1 MSPHPKKIQSGFLS
15 TLSLLVA
22 FSFLLAACGPAA
34 TTAPSAP
41 TTAPIQP
48 ATQAAPATQAPMLVE
63 ASTPTQ
69 ELKPLPP
76 ITILIN
82 ESPWLA
88 GFEALVKK
96 YVSDTGNAVNLNRTP
111 FNGMLEK
118 SRNAVQAS
126 ESEFD
131 ILTLNEQWYMQF
143 YAGGLVS
150 PIKDIDPSFELDPQI
165 IEYEWAT
172 RWNSTLKYS
181 SQDGELYGLPINGNI
196 MLFFYRKDLFE
207 AKGLAAPQTWDDV
220 EAAAKALKSNEM
232 SGYVV
237 RANPPNWE
245 FQAFLASYGGNVIKL
260 DDKTGEWEVTLNSP
274 EALAALN
281 TWLKLGRE
289 YGPANYADNGQA
301 EMIALMASGKTP
313 QLVLVGASAPDFD
326 NPEKSTVVGKIAA
339 VPVPGS
345 KPGMNATMSGIW
357 VMSIPQNLPAERKQ
371 AALTFL
377 KWALSKDAQLF
388 YAQSGA
394 IPVRQDVYQE
404 MANDPKLGWWM
415 KAMAD
420 STPYIHAQPRLAE
433 TPQII
438 EVLDR
443 RLKQALISEITPEQ
457 ALLEGAKEIQKI
469 LTDAGYK
476 VKPLAS

>member
-1 MSPHPKKIQSGFLS
+1 MKLHFVKMTKRSFFLV
-15 TLSLLVA
+15 LSMLVIS
-22 FSFLLAACGPAA
+22 SFLLAACSPAETPEEPVTEASAPAPAA
-34 TTAPSAP
+34 TEE
-41 TTAPIQP
+41 
-48 ATQAAPATQAPMLVE
+48 PM
-63 ASTPTQ
+63 
-69 ELKPLPP
+69 PLSP

-88 GFEALVKK
+88 GFEALVNK
-96 YVSDTGNAVNLNRTP
+96 YVDETGNQITLNRTP

-143 YAGGLVS
+143 YAGGLVT
-150 PIKDIDPSFELDPQI
+150 PIKEIDPNFELDPQI

-172 RWNSTLKYS
+172 RWDSELGYS
-181 SQDGELYGLPINGNI
+181 SENGELYGLPINGNI
-196 MLFFYRKDLFE
+196 MLYFYRKDLFE
-207 AKGLAAPQTWDDV
+207 ANGLAVPQTWAEV
-220 EAAAKALKSNEM
+220 EDAAQKLMTEDM

-245 FQAFLASYGGNVIKL
+245 FQAFLGSYGGEVIKL
-260 DDKTGEWEVTLNSP
+260 DPQTGEWEVTFNSP
-274 EALAALN
+274 EGLEALN

-301 EMIALMASGKTP
+301 EMIALMASDRVA
-313 QLVLVGASAPDFD
+313 QMVLVGAAAPDFD
-326 NPEKSTVVGKIAA
+326 NPEKSIVLGNVGAA
-339 VPVPGS
+339 PVPGATLGS
-345 KPGMNATMSGIW
+345 NATMSGIW
-357 VMSIPQNLPAERKQ
+357 VMGIPHNLPEERKQ
-371 AALTFL
+371 AALAFL
-377 KWALSKDAQLF
+377 NWAMSKEAQLF

-394 IPVRQDVYQE
+394 IPVRQDVYEE
-404 MANDPKLGWWM
+404 MANDPNVGWWM

-420 STPYIHAQPRLAE
+420 STPFIHAQPRIAE

-438 EVLDR
+438 EVLNR
-443 RLKQALISEITPEQ
+443 RLSQALISEITPEQ
-457 ALLEGAKEIQKI
+457 ALLEGAKEIHKI

-476 VKPLAS
+476 VNPLAE

>member
-1 MSPHPKKIQSGFLS
+1 MNLHPIQKVKHGFLL
-15 TLSLLVA
+15 TLSLIVVLT
-22 FSFLLAACGPAA
+22 FLLTACGPAA
-34 TTAPSAP
+34 TTEPPAP
-41 TTAPIQP
+41 TQVVTEEP
-48 ATQAAPATQAPMLVE
+48 PATQAPVVTE
-63 ASTPTQ
+63 APVAT
-69 ELKPLPP
+69 EEAKPLPP

-82 ESPWLA
+82 ESPWLP
-88 GFEALVKK
+88 GFEALVNK
-96 YVSDTGNAVNLNRTP
+96 YVAETGNQVNLNRTP

-143 YAGGLVS
+143 YGDGLVT
-150 PIKDIDPSFELDPQI
+150 PIKEIDPTFELDPQV

-172 RWNSTLKYS
+172 RWDAELGYS
-181 SQDGELYGLPINGNI
+181 SQNGELYGLPINGNI

-207 AKGLAAPQTWDDV
+207 EKGLAAPQTWADV
-220 EAAAKALKSNEM
+220 EAAAQALKTDEM
-232 SGYVV
+232 AGYVV

-260 DDKTGEWEVTLNSP
+260 DEQTGEWEVTLNSP
-274 EALAALN
+274 EALQALT
-281 TWLKLGRE
+281 TWLKLGRD

-301 EMIALMASGKTP
+301 EMIALMASGKVP
-313 QLVLVGASAPDFD
+313 QMVLVGASAPDFD
-326 NPEKSTVVGKIAA
+326 NPEKSIVIGNVAA

-345 KPGMNATMSGIW
+345 EVGKNATMSGIW
-357 VMSIPQNLPAERKQ
+357 VMGVPHNLPAERKE
-371 AALTFL
+371 AALAFL
-377 KWALSKDAQLF
+377 KWSLTKDAQMF

-394 IPVRQDVYQE
+394 IPVRQDVYEE

-420 STPYIHAQPRLAE
+420 STSYIHAQPRLTE

-443 RLKQALISEITPEQ
+443 RLKQALINEITPEE
-457 ALLEGAKEIQKI
+457 ALSEGAKEIFKI
-469 LTDAGYK
+469 LSDAGYK
-476 VKPLAS
+476 VKPLSE

>member
-1 MSPHPKKIQSGFLS
+1 MEKHPMKKIKRGLLF
-15 TLSLLVA
+15 TVSLVVLV
-22 FSFLLAACGPAA
+22 SFLLTACGPAA
-34 TTAPSAP
+34 TTEPPAP
-41 TTAPIQP
+41 TQ
-48 ATQAAPATQAPMLVE
+48 ATTEVSPATQAPTATVE
-63 ASTPTQ
+63 P
-69 ELKPLPP
+69 KPLPA

-88 GFEALVKK
+88 GFEALVNK
-96 YVSDTGNAVNLNRTP
+96 YVEETGNQVNLNRTP

-143 YAGGLVS
+143 YADGLVT
-150 PIKDIDPSFELDPQI
+150 PIKEIDPTFELDPQI

-172 RWNSTLKYS
+172 RWDPALGYS
-181 SQDGELYGLPINGNI
+181 SKNGELYGLPINGNI
-196 MLFFYRKDLFE
+196 MLFFYRKDLFT
-207 AKGLAAPQTWDDV
+207 ANGLVAPQTWADV
-220 EAAAKALKSNEM
+220 EAAAQKLKTNEM
-232 SGYVV
+232 AGYVV

-245 FQAFLASYGGNVIKL
+245 FQAFLASYGGTVIKL
-260 DDKTGEWEVTLNSP
+260 DEQTGEWEVNLNRP
-274 EALAALN
+274 EAHEALA

-301 EMIALMASGKTP
+301 EMIALMASGKIP
-313 QLVLVGASAPDFD
+313 QMVLVGASAPDFD
-326 NPEKSTVVGKIAA
+326 NPEKSVVIGNVAA
-339 VPVPGS
+339 IPVPGS
-345 KPGMNATMSGIW
+345 KAGMNATMSGIW
-357 VMSIPQNLPAERKQ
+357 VMGIPHNLPDERKQ

-388 YAQSGA
+388 YAQAGA
-394 IPVRQDVYQE
+394 IPVRQDVYEE
-404 MANDPKLGWWM
+404 MTNDPKRGWWM

-420 STPYIHAQPRLAE
+420 STPFIHAQPRLAE

-457 ALLEGAKEIQKI
+457 ALLEGAKEIHKI

-476 VKPLAS
+476 VKPLAE

>member
-1 MSPHPKKIQSGFLS
+1 MNLHSLKMTKRSLFMAM
-15 TLSLLVA
+15 SLLVLS
-22 FSFLLAACGPAA
+22 SFLLAACGPAA
-34 TTAPSAP
+34 TTEPPAPTSAVTQPPAAETSAP
-41 TTAPIQP
+41 VPTA
-48 ATQAAPATQAPMLVE
+48 TE
-63 ASTPTQ
+63 ES
-69 ELKPLPP
+69 KPLPP

-88 GFEALVKK
+88 GFEALVNK
-96 YVSDTGNAVNLNRTP
+96 YVEETGNQVTLNRTP

-143 YAGGLVS
+143 YAGGSVT
-150 PIKDIDPSFELDPQI
+150 PIKEIDPNFVLDPQI

-172 RWNSTLKYS
+172 RWDSELGYS
-181 SQDGELYGLPINGNI
+181 SENGELYGLPINGNI
-196 MLFFYRKDLFE
+196 MLYFYRKDIFE
-207 AKGLAAPQTWDDV
+207 ANGLAVPQTWQEV
-220 EAAAKALKSNEM
+220 EAAAQKLKTGDM

-260 DDKTGEWEVTLNSP
+260 DPQTGEWEVTLNSP
-274 EALAALN
+274 EGMAALN

-301 EMIALMASGKTP
+301 EMIALMASGKVA
-313 QLVLVGASAPDFD
+313 QMVLVGAAAPDFD
-326 NPEKSTVVGKIAA
+326 NPEKSIVVGNVAA
-339 VPVPGS
+339 APVPGATLGS
-345 KPGMNATMSGIW
+345 NATMSGIW
-357 VMSIPQNLPAERKQ
+357 VMGIPHNLPDERKQ
-371 AALTFL
+371 AALAFL
-377 KWALSKDAQLF
+377 NWALTKDAQLF

-394 IPVRQDVYQE
+394 IPVRQDVYEE

-420 STPYIHAQPRLAE
+420 STRFIHAQPRITE

-443 RLKQALISEITPEQ
+443 RLSQALISEITPEQ
-457 ALLEGAKEIQKI
+457 ALLEGAREIHKI

-476 VKPLAS
+476 VKPLAE

>member
-1 MSPHPKKIQSGFLS
+1 MNVHLMKKAQGGLFL
-15 TLSLLVA
+15 TLSLLVV

-34 TTAPSAP
+34 TTEAPAP
-41 TTAPIQP
+41 
-48 ATQAAPATQAPMLVE
+48 TQAATEESPTEAAAPTATEEP
-63 ASTPTQ
+63 
-69 ELKPLPP
+69 KPLPP

-88 GFEALVKK
+88 GFEALVNK
-96 YVSDTGNAVNLNRTP
+96 YVEETGNQVTLNRTP

-143 YAGGLVS
+143 YADGLVT
-150 PIKDIDPSFELDPQI
+150 PIKEIDPEFVLDPQV

-172 RWNSTLKYS
+172 RWDPELGYS
-181 SQDGELYGLPINGNI
+181 SQNGELYGLPINGNI
-196 MLFFYRKDLFE
+196 MIFFYRKDLFE
-207 AKGLAAPQTWDDV
+207 AQGLAAPQTWADV
-220 EAAAKALKSNEM
+220 EAAAQKLKGGDM

-245 FQAFLASYGGNVIKL
+245 FQAFLASYGGSIFNL
-260 DDKTGEWEVTLNSP
+260 DEQTGEWEVTINSP
-274 EALAALN
+274 EGLEALN
-281 TWLKLGRE
+281 TWLKLGTE
-289 YGPANYADNGQA
+289 YGPANYSDNGQA
-301 EMIALMASGKTP
+301 EMIALMASGKVP
-313 QLVLVGASAPDFD
+313 QMVLVGAAAPDFD
-326 NPEKSTVVGKIAA
+326 NPEKSTVIGNVAA
-339 VPVPGS
+339 VPVPGATVGS
-345 KPGMNATMSGIW
+345 NATMSGIW
-357 VMSIPQNLPAERKQ
+357 VMGVPHNLPDERKQ

-377 KWALSKDAQLF
+377 TWALSKDAQLF
-388 YAQSGA
+388 YAQAGA
-394 IPVRQDVYQE
+394 IPVRQDVYEE
-404 MANDPKLGWWM
+404 MANDPTRGWWM

-420 STPYIHAQPRLAE
+420 STPFIHAQPRLVE

-438 EVLDR
+438 EVIDR

-457 ALLEGAKEIQKI
+457 ALAEAAKEIHKI

-476 VKPLAS
+476 VKPLAE

>member
-1 MSPHPKKIQSGFLS
+1 MNQRPLKIVKQSLLS
-15 TLSLLVA
+15 TLSLLVVV
-22 FSFLLAACGPAA
+22 SFLLTACGTTA
-34 TTAPSAP
+34 TTEAPAP
-41 TTAPIQP
+41 
-48 ATQAAPATQAPMLVE
+48 TQAATEGSPATQAPATVE
-63 ASTPTQ
+63 APTAT
-69 ELKPLPP
+69 EEPKPLPA

-88 GFEALVKK
+88 GFEALVNK
-96 YVSDTGNAVNLNRTP
+96 YVEETGNPVNLNRTP

-143 YAGGLVS
+143 YADGLVT
-150 PIKDIDPSFELDPQI
+150 PIKEIKPSFELDPQI

-172 RWNSTLKYS
+172 RWDPALGYS
-181 SQDGELYGLPINGNI
+181 SQNGELYGLPINGNI

-207 AKGLAAPQTWDDV
+207 ANGLAAPQTWADV
-220 EAAAKALKSNEM
+220 EAAAQALKNDEM
-232 SGYVV
+232 AGYVV

-260 DDKTGEWEVTLNSP
+260 DEQTSEWEVNLNSP
-274 EALAALN
+274 EALAALT
-281 TWLKLGRE
+281 TWLKLGRD

-301 EMIALMASGKTP
+301 EMIALMASGKIP
-313 QLVLVGASAPDFD
+313 QMVLVGASAPDFD
-326 NPEKSTVVGKIAA
+326 NPEKSIVIGNVAA

-345 KPGMNATMSGIW
+345 EAGMNATMSGIW
-357 VMSIPQNLPAERKQ
+357 VMGIPHNLPDERKQ

-377 KWALSKDAQLF
+377 EWALSKDAQLF
-388 YAQSGA
+388 YAQAGA
-394 IPVRQDVYQE
+394 IPVRQDVYEE
-404 MANDPKLGWWM
+404 MANDPKRGWWM

-420 STPYIHAQPRLAE
+420 STPFIHAQPRLAE

-443 RLKQALISEITPEQ
+443 RLKQALIAEITPEQ
-457 ALLEGAKEIQKI
+457 ALLEGAKEIHKI

-476 VKPLAS
+476 VKPLAD

>member
-1 MSPHPKKIQSGFLS
+1 MEKHPMKKAKRGLLFTI
-15 TLSLLVA
+15 SLVVLV
-22 FSFLLAACGPAA
+22 SFLLTACGPAA
-34 TTAPSAP
+34 TTEPPAP
-41 TTAPIQP
+41 TQ
-48 ATQAAPATQAPMLVE
+48 ATTEGSPATQAPTATAE
-63 ASTPTQ
+63 P
-69 ELKPLPP
+69 KPLPA
-76 ITILIN
+76 ITILLN

-88 GFEALVKK
+88 GFEALVNK
-96 YVSDTGNAVNLNRTP
+96 YVEETGNQVNLNRTP

-143 YAGGLVS
+143 YADGLVT
-150 PIKDIDPSFELDPQI
+150 PIKEIDPSFVLDPQV

-172 RWNSTLKYS
+172 RWDPKLGYS
-181 SQDGELYGLPINGNI
+181 SQNGDLYGLPINGNI
-196 MLFFYRKDLFE
+196 MLFFYRKDLF
-207 AKGLAAPQTWDDV
+207 AANGLEPPQTWADV
-220 EAAAKALKSNEM
+220 EAAAQKLKTNDM
-232 SGYVV
+232 AGYVV

-260 DDKTGEWEVTLNSP
+260 DEQTGEWEVTLNSP
-274 EALAALN
+274 EAHEALA
-281 TWLKLGRE
+281 TWLKLGRD

-301 EMIALMASGKTP
+301 EMIALMASGKI
-313 QLVLVGASAPDFD
+313 QQMVLVGASAPDFD
-326 NPEKSTVVGKIAA
+326 NPEKSVVIGNVAA
-339 VPVPGS
+339 IPVPGS

-357 VMSIPQNLPAERKQ
+357 VMGIPHNLPDDRKQ

-388 YAQSGA
+388 YAQAGA
-394 IPVRQDVYQE
+394 IPVRQDVYEE
-404 MANDPKLGWWM
+404 MANDPKRGWWM

-420 STPYIHAQPRLAE
+420 STPFIHAQPRLAE

-443 RLKQALISEITPEQ
+443 RLKQALISEITPDQ
-457 ALLEGAKEIQKI
+457 ALLEGAKEIHKI

-476 VKPLAS
+476 VKPLAE

>member
-1 MSPHPKKIQSGFLS
+1 MTQQSPKKVKRGY
-15 TLSLLVA
+15 LSLLSLLTIV
-22 FSFLLAACGPAA
+22 SFILAACSS
-34 TTAPSAP
+34 PSATEAP
-41 TTAPIQP
+41 PVELSTETEESIAEATEEEPAGAEETT
-48 ATQAAPATQAPMLVE
+48 
-63 ASTPTQ
+63 
-69 ELKPLPP
+69 PLPT

-82 ESPWLA
+82 DSPWFA
-88 GFEALVKK
+88 GFEALVNK
-96 YVSDTGNAVNLNRTP
+96 YVEETGNQVELNVTP
-111 FNGMLEK
+111 FAGMLEK

-143 YAGGLVS
+143 YADGLVT
-150 PIKDIDPSFELDPQI
+150 PIKEIDPNFELDPQI

-172 RWNSTLKYS
+172 RWDPELGYS

-196 MLFFYRKDLFE
+196 MLFFYRKDLFD
-207 AKGLAAPQTWDDV
+207 AQGLAAPQTWADV
-220 EAAAKALKSNEM
+220 EAAAQKLQSEDM

-245 FQAFLASYGGNVIKL
+245 FQAFLASYGGSIIKL
-260 DDKTGEWEVTLNSP
+260 DEQTGEWEVTLNSP
-274 EALAALN
+274 EGLEALN

-301 EMIALMASGKTP
+301 EMIALMASERVP
-313 QLVLVGASAPDFD
+313 QMVLVGAAAPDFD
-326 NPEKSTVVGKIAA
+326 NPEKSTVVGRVAA
-339 VPVPGS
+339 VPVPGATVGS
-345 KPGMNATMSGIW
+345 NATMSGIW
-357 VMSIPQNLPAERKQ
+357 VMGIPHNLPDERKQ
-371 AALTFL
+371 AALAFL
-377 KWALSKDAQLF
+377 TWALSKDAQLF

-394 IPVRQDVYQE
+394 IPVRQDVYKE
-404 MANDPKLGWWM
+404 LSDDPELGWWM

-420 STPYIHAQPRLAE
+420 STPFIHAQPRLAE

-457 ALLEGAKEIQKI
+457 TLLEAAREIHKI
-469 LTDAGYK
+469 LTDAGYQ
-476 VKPLAS
+476 VKPLAD